1 VGQGFRDITE
11 VSPSLGGRT
20 SGTPSLH
27 HIAVGTGDVEGLARF
42 YRQLLATDERRRH
55 WDERGELR
63 SIWLDL
69 SGTLLMIER
78 VSADAEPR
86 GPVTGVGLGAFLL
99 AFRAPAGE
107 RVEFEARAAALGAVV
122 ESRSAYTSYLRD
134 PDGNRI
140 AISDYEV
147 SA

>member
-1 VGQGFRDITE
+1 V
-11 VSPSLGGRT
+11 
-20 SGTPSLH
+20 
-27 HIAVGTGDVEGLARF
+27 AALARF
-42 YRQLLATDERRRH
+42 YAQLLGIGELRRNLDEL
-55 WDERGELR
+55 GQLR

-78 VSADAEPR
+78 VSPQAEAR
-86 GPVTGVGLGAFLL
+86 GPVSGVGFGAFLL
-99 AFRAPAGE
+99 AFRAAAGE
-107 RVEFEARAAALGAVV
+107 RVELEARAAALGAPV

>member
-1 VGQGFRDITE
+1 MSF
-11 VSPSLGGRT
+11 PLGGRT
-20 SGTPSLH
+20 SGAPSLH
-27 HIAVGTGDVEGLARF
+27 HIAVGTRDVESLANF
-42 YRQLLATDERRRH
+42 YAQLLATCELRRH
-55 WDERGELR
+55 LDEQGQLR

-78 VSADAEPR
+78 VSAEAEPR
-86 GPVTGVGLGAFLL
+86 GPVSGVGFGAFLL
-99 AFRAPAGE
+99 AFRASAGE

-122 ESRSAYTSYLRD
+122 ESRSAHTSYFRD